1 MSKIE
6 VSALV
11 SSNEVWKALDTKE
24 KIDFFL
30 DCWKS
35 LSGSLKAHILSKFS
49 IDDEKL
55 MENELLMRKH
65 EKELY

>member
-1 MSKIE
+1 MSKIT

-11 SSNEVWKALDTKE
+11 SSNEVWEALGTKE
-24 KIDFFL
+24 KVDFFL
-30 DCWKS
+30 NCWKS
-35 LSGSLKAHILSKFS
+35 LSGSLKAHILSKLS
-49 IDDEKL
+49 ADDEKL